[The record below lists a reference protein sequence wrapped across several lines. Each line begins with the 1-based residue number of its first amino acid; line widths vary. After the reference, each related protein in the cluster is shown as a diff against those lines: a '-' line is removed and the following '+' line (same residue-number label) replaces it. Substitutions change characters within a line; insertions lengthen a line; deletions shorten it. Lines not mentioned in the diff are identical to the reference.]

1 MTSVVASVAPSYI
14 ETVGGQSV
22 RMTLSVANTSDVID
36 AYSMRVYGLDATWV
50 TAEPARLSL
59 FPGDIGQVTL
69 DGTLRDGEP
78 LSFQLIDQFPAGHTR
93 GFCRQQAKNLPLSR
107 QCVMLGRLG
116 HYASFAKNSTSCSK
130 A

>member
-22 RMTLSVANTSDVID
+22 RMTLSIANTSDVID

-59 FPGDIGQVTL
+59 FPGDIGQVVL
-69 DGTLRDGEP
+69 DVAVPQE
-78 LSFQLIDQFPAGHTR
+78 FPAGMRQISVHVQSENDAADFALASLTLNVADRPLVSLNERQTQGR
-93 GFCRQQAKNLPLSR
+93 G
-107 QCVMLGRLG
+107 
-116 HYASFAKNSTSCSK
+116 
-130 A
+130 